1 MAANVR
7 AASKN
12 IELLKGKILGAT
24 AFSITTLN
32 ITILSMTILNITTL
46 SMTILNIMTLNI
58 TTFSITIRKCVTQ
71 HNGN

>member
-1 MAANVR
+1 MVANVH

-24 AFSITTLN
+24 AFSITT
-32 ITILSMTILNITTL
+32 LNITTL

-71 HNGN
+71 HGT